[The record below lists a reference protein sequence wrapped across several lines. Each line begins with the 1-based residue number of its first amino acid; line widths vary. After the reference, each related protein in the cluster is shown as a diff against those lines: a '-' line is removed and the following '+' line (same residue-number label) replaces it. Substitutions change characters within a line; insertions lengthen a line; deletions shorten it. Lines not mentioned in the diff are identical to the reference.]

1 MKHMIKTVVVAALA
15 LAARAAFAAESLLS
29 EEVQPVVARLDMEV
43 AREGKPP
50 EECAIVT
57 RSGHEGE
64 FKKVTEY
71 IYPTKFNV
79 VVSGTN
85 GVFSAAVEPDGY
97 TMREVGFIVKA
108 TPTVEVDG
116 TIRVDLNVEEVPEPT
131 WTNYGGTMTASD
143 GSKSDMDME
152 QPTFTVHS
160 LKQSGVLKP
169 GKAWSVKGDGLAVNV
184 KASLVPAR

>member
-1 MKHMIKTVVVAALA
+1 MSRLIKTIIFAALA
-15 LAARAAFAAESLLS
+15 LAARDAFAAEPLPAAGL
-29 EEVQPVVARLDMEV
+29 QPVVARLDIEV
-43 AREGKPP
+43 ARDGKPV
-50 EECAIVT
+50 EECAIVA

-71 IYPTKFNV
+71 IYPTKFNI
-79 VVSGTN
+79 VVSGAN
-85 GVFSAAVEPDGY
+85 GVFSAAVEPGGY
-97 TMREVGFIVKA
+97 AMREVGFFVKA
-108 TPTVEVDG
+108 TPTVEADG
-116 TIRVDLNVEEVPEPT
+116 TIRVDLNVEDVPEPT

-169 GKAWSVKGDGLAVNV
+169 GNAWSVKGDGLSVNV
-184 KASLVPAR
+184 KASAIEN